1 MSQQERWD
9 VVLQVLDG
17 PLMAM
22 GEQVYRGPTV
32 RIGANPGPGGV
43 ILQGYRG
50 LDARQCTITAYTGG
64 TAAVSPVGTNQVR
77 LAPHANVNWK
87 DIDPITGPEYL
98 SEGCALHIGP
108 VNRGATLRFV
118 ECRRLGMW
126 EAGDIRS
133 DVADGVVAGTSKL
146 GQQMAGGRGYGTGVG
161 VGAVPVA
168 YDARKVGKVR
178 ASMVPP
184 WLIGCLT
191 LILTSTAVTLMVIPT
206 AAFFLYRP
214 VEALGPIEDQY
225 EFFKSVD
232 ISKPPS
238 MDLLRGLEQPM
249 YAFVM
254 EPNLAAAGGNQKGL
268 DNPENWDQRFYRY
281 VTKSVEMHVR
291 QKGLFRQLD
300 NKRVEYAQV
309 TMELRRAKLPEV
321 FAAIPY
327 QESRYNSN
335 MTSWACAK
343 GYWQFMPE
351 VAHRVDTLSDL
362 EFRVR
367 GCRLKGRNETTWNP
381 EGLAPPNTN
390 ESPYIEDKQC
400 LIVSCSVDDRTD
412 LRKSTSAAMWTLS
425 KAWNDP
431 DLRASGSAVQA
442 TILSHNAGLDDQ
454 PYRGGKKRMSNIH
467 PALQKYVTKNGLA
480 RGPHFYGD
488 NILCKDH
495 LGNERCGSLLQ
506 PETQHY
512 AYNIVAQHFLAVC
525 YYAKEYG
532 EEAAFEPWRQWV
544 IDDSYCEQFK
554 IPSKAEVK
562 SWGAPKSE

>member
-9 VVLQVLDG
+9 VVLRVLEG
-17 PLMAM
+17 PLAAM

-43 ILQGYRG
+43 VLQGYRG

-77 LAPHANVNWK
+77 LAPHSNVNWK

-108 VNRGATLRFV
+108 VNRGATLQFV

-126 EAGDIRS
+126 ETGDIRS
-133 DVADGVVAGTSKL
+133 DVAEGMVAGSKL
-146 GQQMAGGRGYGTGVG
+146 GQQMAGGRGYGSS
-161 VGAVPVA
+161 VGAGAIPTA

-178 ASMVPP
+178 ASFVPP
-184 WLIGCLT
+184 WVLGCLT
-191 LILTSTAVTLMVIPT
+191 LIVGSTVVALVTIPT
-206 AAFFLYRP
+206 AAFFLVRDVEELGP
-214 VEALGPIEDQY
+214 VEDRY

-232 ISKPPS
+232 MTKPPS
-238 MDLLRGLEQPM
+238 AELFKGLERPM
-249 YAFVM
+249 YHFVM
-254 EPNLAAAGGNQKGL
+254 EPNMQVAGPNQSGL
-268 DNPENWDQRFYRY
+268 DNPEKWDQRFHRY

-291 QKGLFRQLD
+291 QKGFFRQLD
-300 NKRVEYAQV
+300 NKRQEYSTV
-309 TMELRRAKLPEV
+309 VKELRRAKLPEV

-335 MTSWACAK
+335 LTSWACAK

-351 VAHRVDTLSDL
+351 VALRVEKLSDL

-367 GCRLKGRNETTWNP
+367 NCRLKGLNEVTWNP
-381 EGLAPPNTN
+381 EELAPPNTN
-390 ESPYIEDKQC
+390 SSPYIEDRQC
-400 LIVSCSVDDRTD
+400 KIVSCAVDDRTD
-412 LRKSTSAAMWTLS
+412 LRKSTLAAIWTLS

-431 DLRASGSAVQA
+431 DIRASGSAVQA
-442 TILSHNAGLDDQ
+442 TILSHNSGYDDQ
-454 PYRGGKKRMSNIH
+454 PYRGGRKRATNVL
-467 PALQKYVTKNGLA
+467 PAVQRWITTNGMA
-480 RGPHFYGD
+480 QGPQFYGD

-495 LGNERCGSLLQ
+495 QGQERCGSLLM

-532 EEAAFEPWRQWV
+532 EDPAFEPWRQFV
-544 IDDSYCEQFK
+544 IDDGYCEQFK

-562 SWGAPKSE
+562 SWSPN

>member
-1 MSQQERWD
+1 MSVQERWD
-9 VVLQVLDG
+9 VALKILDG
-17 PLMAM
+17 PLVAM

-43 ILQGYRG
+43 SLQGYRG

-87 DIDPITGPEYL
+87 DIDPISGPEYL
-98 SEGCALHIGP
+98 SDGCALHIGP
-108 VNRGATLRFV
+108 VNRGATLEFV

-126 EAGDIRS
+126 ETGGIRS
-133 DVADGVVAGTSKL
+133 DVAEGLSSSSKL
-146 GQQMAGGRGYGTGVG
+146 GQQMAGGYGAG
-161 VGAVPVA
+161 VGAGAVPTA
-168 YDARKVGKVR
+168 YDARKVGKIR
-178 ASMVPP
+178 ASLVPP
-184 WLIGCLT
+184 WVLGCIGLLIS
-191 LILTSTAVTLMVIPT
+191 STAVMLVTIPT
-206 AAFFLYRP
+206 AAFFLQRD
-214 VEALGPIEDQY
+214 VEELGPIEDQY

-238 MDLLRGLEQPM
+238 KELFKGLEQPM

-254 EPNLAAAGGNQKGL
+254 EPNLERAGANQKGL
-268 DNPENWDQRFYRY
+268 DNPENWDRRFQQY

-291 QKGLFRQLD
+291 QKGFFRQLD
-300 NKRVEYAQV
+300 KKRQEYGSV
-309 TMELRRAKLPEV
+309 VKELRRAKLPEV

-335 MTSWACAK
+335 MTSIACAK

-351 VAHRVDTLSDL
+351 VAYRVDTLSSL

-367 GCRLKGRNETTWNP
+367 GCRLRGRKEVTWNP
-381 EGLAPPNTN
+381 TELAPPNTTN
-390 ESPYIEDKQC
+390 SPYIEDKKC
-400 LIVSCSVDDRTD
+400 MIVSCAVDDRTD
-412 LRKSTSAAMWTLS
+412 LRKSTAAAIWTLN

-431 DLRASGSAVQA
+431 DIAASGSAVQA
-442 TILSHNAGLDDQ
+442 TILSHNSGYNDA
-454 PYRGGKKRMSNIH
+454 PYRGGRRRATNVLPAMKRW
-467 PALQKYVTKNGLA
+467 TKLNGLA
-480 RGPHFYGD
+480 QGPKFYGS

-495 LGNERCGSLLQ
+495 NGRDRCGGLLM

-532 EEAAFEPWRQWV
+532 EDPAFEPWRQWV
-544 IDDSYCEQFK
+544 IDDGYCERFK
-554 IPSKAEVK
+554 IPSKAEIK
-562 SWGAPKSE
+562 SWGVKK